1 MGQFKS
7 NIQIVLLISNLRGW
21 LGSVDDVRGDSEGK
35 VDDVIV
41 ELVRE
46 AVLSLYVKSW
56 CRRQVLHHRL
66 DRQLQEEPGQEFEVF

>member
-7 NIQIVLLISNLRGW
+7 NIQLVLLNLNLRGR

-46 AVLSLYVKSW
+46 PVLSLNVKS
-56 CRRQVLHHRL
+56 
-66 DRQLQEEPGQEFEVF
+66 